1 MKKLFAVLGLLVLV
15 PGLAL
20 AQATYYVDYYANN
33 TGLTPT
39 VGTSVVRTFDQ
50 IVRIINAGTQGD
62 PLTVPRGDICANIYV
77 FDANQEMI
85 ACCAERLTPNELDSA
100 YVGKQL
106 TFNPLN
112 AFIPP
117 SGVVKIALTPDP
129 SGAGCSPTNPLTGA
143 DASLGVVFGTH
154 LQVTGW
160 TTYVTETEKLA
171 SPLGPDEAGFLP
183 TTCSFVQ
190 YLGSGRT
197 GKCLITVADGQK

>member
-1 MKKLFAVLGLLVLV
+1 MKKLLVVLGLLVLV

-20 AQATYYVDYYANN
+20 AQSYYVDYYANN
-33 TGLTPT
+33 VSPF
-39 VGTSVVRTFDQ
+39 TFDQ
-50 IVRIINAGTQGD
+50 ILRVVNAGTQGN
-62 PLTVPRGDICANIYV
+62 PLTVPRGNICVNIYV

-85 ACCAERLTPNELDSA
+85 ACCAGKLTPNELGSA

-106 TFNPLN
+106 TSNPLN

-129 SGAGCSPTNPLTGA
+129 TGARCDPTNPLAGA
-143 DASLGVVFGTH
+143 DATLGQVWGTH

-160 TTYVTETEKLA
+160 ATFVTETEKLS

-197 GKCLITVADGQK
+197 GTCSGSPGGQN